1 MSTCPSTYTLPTLD
15 YCENNDQ
22 DNQSMTLHSCREGV
36 EYKGVMFIS
45 DKNASLPLTV
55 KELWFCARSG
65 NENNENNKNGKEK
78 SDMPILR
85 GQEAS
90 KASMHLAKMMHT
102 KEKLGC
108 TYDKNIE
115 ELLKK
120 AIPDMYAI

>member
-1 MSTCPSTYTLPTLD
+1 MSTSSSIFTLPTFHD
-15 YCENNDQ
+15 GDIKV
-22 DNQSMTLHSCREGV
+22 HSCRDGV

-55 KELWFCARSG
+55 KELWFCAR
-65 NENNENNKNGKEK
+65 NGDNGDQKA
-78 SDMPILR
+78 
-85 GQEAS
+85 AS
-90 KASMHLAKMMHT
+90 KASMHLAKVMHT